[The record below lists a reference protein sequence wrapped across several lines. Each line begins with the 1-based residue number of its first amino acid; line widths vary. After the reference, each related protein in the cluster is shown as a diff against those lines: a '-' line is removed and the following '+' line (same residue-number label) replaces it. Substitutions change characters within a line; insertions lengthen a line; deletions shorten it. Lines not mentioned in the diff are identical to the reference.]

1 MKVEV
6 AIPDD
11 APEIAR
17 LGQLLHE
24 ASSYAHI
31 PYRMEKVEDLMRNLA
46 NGAGV
51 VFVVRRG
58 GEIVGGIAGAV
69 TEHWFSDELHGF
81 EFSFFLRPDA
91 RSGITAGR
99 LLNAFTT
106 WCGMR
111 GAKQVRVGITTGIN
125 EERTGEFYR
134 AIGFEPAGALF
145 KMEVSNGN

>member
-6 AIPDD
+6 ATSED

-17 LGQLLHE
+17 LGLLLHE
-24 ASSYAHI
+24 SSSYAAI
-31 PYRMEKVEDLMRNLA
+31 PYRIEKVEDLMRNLTS
-46 NGAGV
+46 GGGV
-51 VFVVRRG
+51 VFVVRRD

-69 TEHWFSDELHGF
+69 TAHWFSDELHGF

-99 LLNAFTT
+99 LINAFTT
-106 WCGMR
+106 WCGLR

-134 AIGFEPAGALF
+134 AIGFDPAGSLF
-145 KMEVSNGN
+145 KMEVSNGS